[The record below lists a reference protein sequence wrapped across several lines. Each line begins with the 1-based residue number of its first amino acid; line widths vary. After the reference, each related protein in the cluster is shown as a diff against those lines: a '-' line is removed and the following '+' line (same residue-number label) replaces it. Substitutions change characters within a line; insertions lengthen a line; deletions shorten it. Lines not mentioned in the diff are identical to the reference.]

1 MKCRYAPA
9 SAQGESAMR
18 TGSSTGDEK
27 TVEELIEQSDPVWP
41 RAAAFGS
48 SLWIVLICIAAIGA
62 TIGELFYIVE

>member
-1 MKCRYAPA
+1 M
-9 SAQGESAMR
+9 E

-41 RAAAFGS
+41 RAAAFGA